1 MTHSPPIP
9 PGNQPPYPRVE
20 PPHAKPAATE
30 SKKSAEPTITAK
42 TSAKARELAPA
53 LIAGAVV
60 AGAAAIA
67 TVVVRSRRKA
77 EDADNSGGKSTKS
90 KNSGSG
96 SASKGK
102 KSKAKGADS
111 SSDGASKASGDDKS
125 IRGPQDSSR
134 IAMNEDY
141 EVRYWTEKFGVDR
154 DALQKAVDAV
164 GNGADAVER
173 ELGKA

>member
-30 SKKSAEPTITAK
+30 KKKSAEPTITAR

-67 TVVVRSRRKA
+67 TVVVRSRRKS
-77 EDADNSGGKSTKS
+77 DDNSGGKSTKS

-96 SASKGK
+96 SASKSK
-102 KSKAKGADS
+102 KAKAKGGNS